1 MLTRTISVQLRM
13 KCICGRRT
21 SFFFKAISRQ
31 CLLQIGQCSCFSS
44 SAVLCSRSEK
54 QTVEGRAE
62 RGSPWCFSRHKPH
75 QPCPHLSWRE
85 ALQVCVQ
92 RLCQHGRKGGWE
104 FACTPPP
111 HGSWG
116 PLTLTVFLCSGSM
129 EPAFHRGDL
138 LFLTNF
144 REDPIRAG
152 EIVVFKV
159 EGRDIPIVH
168 RVIKVHEK

>member
-1 MLTRTISVQLRM
+1 MVGSSLVLTY
-13 KCICGRRT
+13 GY
-21 SFFFKAISRQ
+21 
-31 CLLQIGQCSCFSS
+31 
-44 SAVLCSRSEK
+44 
-54 QTVEGRAE
+54 
-62 RGSPWCFSRHKPH
+62 
-75 QPCPHLSWRE
+75 
-85 ALQVCVQ
+85 
-92 RLCQHGRKGGWE
+92 WE
-104 FACTPPP
+104 
-111 HGSWG
+111 
-116 PLTLTVFLCSGSM
+116 PLTVTVFLSSGSM

>member
-44 SAVLCSRSEK
+44 SAVLCSRSET

-104 FACTPPP
+104 FACTPSPP
-111 HGSWG
+111 WILGPTDPDCVSLQWQYGAGLPQRRSAVPHEFPGGPHQSW
-116 PLTLTVFLCSGSM
+116 
-129 EPAFHRGDL
+129 
-138 LFLTNF
+138 
-144 REDPIRAG
+144 
-152 EIVVFKV
+152 
-159 EGRDIPIVH
+159 
-168 RVIKVHEK
+168 